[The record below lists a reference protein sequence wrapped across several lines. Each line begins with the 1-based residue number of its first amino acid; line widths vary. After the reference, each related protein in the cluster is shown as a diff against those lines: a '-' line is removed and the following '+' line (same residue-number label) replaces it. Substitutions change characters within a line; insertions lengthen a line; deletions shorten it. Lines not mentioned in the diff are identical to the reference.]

1 MCDFTSLSLASAA
14 GPPRVVRAP
23 EVGALLGIPLGR
35 CPRGRRDSFGP
46 RVGALLP

>member
-14 GPPRVVRAP
+14 VPPGVVRAP

-35 CPRGRRDSFGP
+35 RPRGQEGFF
-46 RVGALLP
+46 